1 MTLTPRFVP
10 HRLDP
15 DLGPADHGLAR
26 QTRDALRHLHDP
38 VALQVHPLVRLL
50 ALDGN
55 SGAAGAGKAL
65 RRLLLNAI
73 AALQPDPS
81 SAITNPAWRH
91 YRLLTLRYVEGHTS
105 GAVCQALAIS
115 PRQYDREHRRALDA
129 VSSLLAAQLAPATT
143 GPESPQRGVERRT
156 IAFVPG
162 SPAARSA
169 RLPQPLTS
177 FVGRERELAT
187 VQELLAQTRLLTL
200 VGPPGTGKTRLA
212 IAAAADATVA
222 FPDGVLFA
230 QLAPIRDV
238 TLVGSALVR
247 VLGLRE
253 GPARSALDT
262 LVAYLNRRKVLL
274 LLDNFEHVLEAAPLV
289 SDLLL
294 ACPRLV
300 ALVTSRAPLRLSGEQ
315 EFVVP
320 PLGLPPNGRSV
331 PPADLGRYEAVQ
343 LFLDRARAVRP
354 GFVLTEEEGPAVAAI
369 CRRLDGLPLAIELAA
384 ARVRLLP
391 PQALLDRLGGG
402 QADGSTSPAATT
414 APLQMLTGGPRDLP
428 ARQRTLRQAIAWS
441 YALLT
446 SDEQRLL
453 CQLAV
458 FSGGWTLEAADAV
471 AGNRGDDEHTEGNT
485 ESVLDRLESLVAQSL
500 VRSERSANGEL
511 RFLLLETIREY
522 AWEQLVAYGT
532 LEAVQA
538 RHAAY
543 YLALAEKA
551 EPLSTS
557 QPAWLGT
564 LETEIHNLRAAQR
577 WYTRRGE
584 AEAALR
590 LAAALWPLWVMGG
603 HVTEGQQRLREL
615 LDLEAGGAYPAARAG
630 ALFTAALMAYF
641 RHDYPAA
648 RRLYEESA
656 ALRRQI
662 QDRSGLAAS
671 LSYLSMVARE
681 QSDYAAARRLCSETL
696 TLYEEMADEGGAAMA
711 TCRLAE
717 IDHIEGDYVAARRGY
732 ERSLAIYRQLGRS
745 PFLAWS
751 LHHLGRLALD
761 QGDHA
766 AAGAWMREGL
776 AVRRAEGDALGVLY
790 SLAALASLAAADGR
804 PERALRLAG
813 AAAALATA
821 TGMALQP
828 TERRSS
834 EHWLA
839 LARAALHPA
848 DAVAAWAEGEEMP
861 VEQAV
866 AYALEETAPS

>member
-1 MTLTPRFVP
+1 LP
-10 HRLDP
+10 HPPALAAGPVDP
-15 DLGPADHGLAR
+15 DLAQ

-38 VALQVHPLVRLL
+38 AVLQVHPLVRLL
-50 ALDGN
+50 ALDGK
-55 SGAAGAGKAL
+55 SDTAGAGKTL

-73 AALQPDPS
+73 AALRPEPS
-81 SAITNPAWRH
+81 AAITDPAWRH
-91 YRLLTLRYVEGHTS
+91 HRLLTLRYVEGLAS

-129 VSSLLAAQLAPATT
+129 VSSLLAAQLGPATT
-143 GPESPQRGVERRT
+143 GADPPLPGAERGA
-156 IAFVPG
+156 IAFVPLPP
-162 SPAARSA
+162 PAVSA

-177 FVGRERELAT
+177 FVGRERELAA
-187 VQELLAQTRLLTL
+187 VEALLTRTRLLTL

-212 IAAAADATVA
+212 IAAAATAGAA

-238 TLVGSALVR
+238 TLVGTALVR

-253 GPARSALDT
+253 GPAHSALDM
-262 LVAYLNRRKVLL
+262 LVAYLERRQVLL

-294 ACPRLV
+294 ACPGLV
-300 ALVTSRAPLRLSGEQ
+300 ALATSRAPLRLYGEQ
-315 EFVVP
+315 EFAVP
-320 PLGLPPNGRSV
+320 PLALPPSGRSL
-331 PPADLGRYEAVQ
+331 PLADLARYEAVQ

-354 GFVLTEEEGPAVAAI
+354 GFVLTEEEGSAVAAI

-402 QADGSTSPAATT
+402 PADGPHSLAATA
-414 APLQMLTGGPRDLP
+414 APLRVLTGGPRDVP
-428 ARQRTLRQAIAWS
+428 ARQRALREAIAWS

-453 CQLAV
+453 RHLAV
-458 FSGGWTLEAADAV
+458 FTGGWTVEAAEAV
-471 AGNRGDDEHTEGNT
+471 AMNRERDDGTEGNK
-485 ESVLDRLESLVAQSL
+485 ESALDRLESLVAQSL
-500 VRSERSANGEL
+500 VRLERSTNGEP

-522 AWEQLVAYGT
+522 AWEQLVAHGT
-532 LEAVQA
+532 PEAAQA
-538 RHAAY
+538 RHAAF
-543 YLALAEKA
+543 YLTLAEKA

-557 QPAWLGT
+557 QPAWLRT
-564 LETEIHNLRAAQR
+564 LETEIHNLRGALR

-590 LAAALWPLWVMGG
+590 LASALWPLWLMGG
-603 HVTEGQQRLREL
+603 HVAEGQQRLREL
-615 LDLEAGGAYPAARAG
+615 LDLEAGGAYAAARAG
-630 ALFTAALMAYF
+630 ALFTAGLMAYF
-641 RHDYPAA
+641 RQDYPEA
-648 RRLYEESA
+648 RRLYEESVV
-656 ALRRQI
+656 LRRRI

-681 QSDYAAARRLCSETL
+681 QGDYTAARRLGSETL
-696 TLYEEMADEGGAAMA
+696 AIYEGLADERGVAMA
-711 TCRLAE
+711 LCRLAE
-717 IDHIEGDYVAARRGY
+717 IDHIEGGYVAARQGY
-732 ERSLAIYRQLGRS
+732 ERSLETYRQLGRS

-761 QGDHA
+761 QGDLA

-776 AVRRAEGDALGVLY
+776 VVRRAEGDALGILY
-790 SLAALASLAAADGR
+790 SLAALANLAAAEGR
-804 PERALRLAG
+804 PARAVRLAG
-813 AAAALATA
+813 AAAALSTA
-821 TGMALQP
+821 TGAVLQP
-828 TERRSS
+828 TERRSG
-834 EHWLA
+834 ERWLA
-839 LARAALHPA
+839 LARAVLHPA
-848 DAVAAWAEGEEMP
+848 AAAAAWAEGQAMP

-866 AYALEETAPS
+866 AYALEEAVPS

>member
-1 MTLTPRFVP
+1 MTLTPGFVP

-15 DLGPADHGLAR
+15 ELGSADHGLAR

-55 SGAAGAGKAL
+55 SDAAGAGKAL
-65 RRLLLNAI
+65 RRLLLNAV
-73 AALQPDPS
+73 AALQPEPP
-81 SAITNPAWRH
+81 SAITDPAWRH
-91 YRLLTLRYVEGHTS
+91 HRLLTLRYVEGQAS

-129 VSSLLAAQLAPATT
+129 VSSLLAAQLTTATT
-143 GPESPQRGVERRT
+143 EAESPVRGVERGA
-156 IAFVPG
+156 IAFVAGP
-162 SPAARSA
+162 PAALSA

-177 FVGRERELAT
+177 FVGRERELAA
-187 VQELLAQTRLLTL
+187 VQVLLTRTRLLTL

-212 IAAAADATVA
+212 IAAAARAAAA

-238 TLVGSALVR
+238 TLIGSALVR

-262 LVAYLNRRKVLL
+262 LVAYLERRKVLL

-294 ACPRLV
+294 ACPGLV
-300 ALVTSRAPLRLSGEQ
+300 ALATSRAPLRLSGEQ
-315 EFVVP
+315 EFAVP
-320 PLGLPPNGRSV
+320 PLGLPPSGRSLSL
-331 PPADLGRYEAVQ
+331 ADLARCEAVQ

-354 GFVLTEEEGPAVAAI
+354 DFVLTEEAGPAVSAL

-402 QADGSTSPAATT
+402 QADGSPSSAVTA

-428 ARQRTLRQAIAWS
+428 ARQRTLREAIAWS

-446 SDEQRLL
+446 SGEQRLL
-453 CQLAV
+453 RQLAA
-458 FSGGWTLEAADAV
+458 FSGGWTLAAAETVVMDE
-471 AGNRGDDEHTEGNT
+471 GTDGDE
-485 ESVLDRLESLVAQSL
+485 ESVLDRLESLVAQNLSVL
-500 VRSERSANGEL
+500 ERSATGEQ
-511 RFLLLETIREY
+511 RFLFLETIREY
-522 AWEQLVAYGT
+522 AWEQLVAHGT
-532 LEAVQA
+532 LEPVRD

-557 QPAWLGT
+557 QSSWLRT
-564 LETEIHNLRAAQR
+564 LETEIHNLRAALL
-577 WYTRRGE
+577 WYTERGE
-584 AEAALR
+584 VEAALR
-590 LAAALWPLWVMGG
+590 LSAALWPLWVMGG
-603 HVTEGQQRLREL
+603 HLAEGQQRLRDL

-641 RHDYPAA
+641 RQDYRAA
-648 RRLYEESA
+648 RRLYEESV
-656 ALRRQI
+656 ALRRQV
-662 QDRSGLAAS
+662 QDHSGLAAS

-681 QSDYAAARRLCSETL
+681 QSDYSAARRLCSETL
-696 TLYEEMADEGGAAMA
+696 AIYEGMADERGIAMA

-717 IDHIEGDYVAARRGY
+717 IDHIEADYVAARHGY
-732 ERSLAIYRQLGRS
+732 ERSLAIYRRLGRS

-790 SLAALASLAAADGR
+790 SLAALANLAAAEGR
-804 PERALRLAG
+804 PARALRLAG
-813 AAAALATA
+813 AAAALSTS
-821 TGMALQP
+821 TGTVLQP

-834 EHWLA
+834 ERWLA
-839 LARAALHPA
+839 LARGAIHPGVAA
-848 DAVAAWAEGEEMP
+848 AAWAEGEAMP
-861 VEQAV
+861 VEQAA
-866 AYALEETAPS
+866 AYALEETVPS